1 MAEPLPTEKMK
12 EKKAPTFGEKQV
24 GTLAVALDKSAI
36 NDTLKSIDTNI
47 IKMSTD
53 FKKFFEDLSEA
64 NSRLLNQL
72 SLGEPQEVKVIEQP
86 KDDKEDTKADPGGF
100 SLLSGLL
107 AGFSAWSLE
116 LDKLLIAGRY
126 VVVGFKRIIDG
137 FKSIIRVVTESK
149 IFTSVVEFFSSIG
162 RAIKSFFAP
171 TIEAVGKVGRFLKTL
186 FSPIIKVFQFI
197 GEVIGPVIGGVRSA
211 FSWVRPLLSF
221 FRFLGGPITLAI
233 TALLD
238 GVFGFIEGFK
248 SGGILGG
255 IEGAFKG
262 ILTGLVTKP
271 LDLIKD
277 VVSWISNKL
286 GFSEFSATLD
296 SFSFTEQFEK
306 LWGKIKEIFTGIGNW
321 FGTLFTDP
329 VAALKT
335 AWDTYVSAYWDFGNW
350 MYNSVIK
357 PVVNWIGEKLGAND
371 VMGEFEKTVQSSI
384 DWIVNFPNKVKE
396 KVIDPVVNWITDLF
410 NKIEIPSIP
419 DIGGSL
425 NNFTKDML
433 ASILPPKDAMAFN
446 LPSVDLGVLGKWGG
460 GTVNLN
466 PIPDSAYSYAG
477 LGAKTGTEGMSAS
490 DGTSAASGTQIGTEG
505 MSASGGTSAASGTQ
519 IGSLSTDVAEGQR
532 FGGGSSVSVTTGPS
546 IDQSNKSKQEVRQ
559 YNYYTM
565 GRPKV
570 AGSPAGQ

>member
-1 MAEPLPTEKMK
+1 MK

-53 FKKFFEDLSEA
+53 FKKFFENLSEA
-64 NSRLLNQL
+64 NARLLNQL
-72 SLGEPQEVKVIEQP
+72 SLREPQEVKVIEQP
-86 KDDKEDTKADPGGF
+86 KDDKEDTKADLGGF
-100 SLLSGLL
+100 PLLGGLL
-107 AGFSAWSLE
+107 AAFSAWSLD
-116 LDKLLIAGRY
+116 LDKVLIAGRY

-211 FSWVRPLLSF
+211 FSFVRPLLSI

-306 LWGKIKEIFTGIGNW
+306 LWAKIKEIFTGIGNW

-335 AWDTYVSAYWDFGNW
+335 AWDTYVSAYWDFGKW
-350 MYNSVIK
+350 MYDSVIK
-357 PVVNWIGEKLGAND
+357 PVVNWIGEQLGAND
-371 VMGEFEKTVQSSI
+371 VMGEFEKIVQSSI
-384 DWIVNFPNKVKE
+384 DWIVNFSKKVKE
-396 KVIDPVVNWITDLF
+396 KVIDPVVEWITGIFD
-410 NKIEIPSIP
+410 KIKIPSIP
-419 DIGGSL
+419 DITGSL
-425 NNFTKDML
+425 NNFIKDIL
-433 ASILPPKDAMAFN
+433 AAILPPKDAMAFD
-446 LPSVDLGVLGKWGG
+446 LPSVDLGILGKWDGG
-460 GTVNLN
+460 KVNLN
-466 PIPDSAYSYAG
+466 PIPDSVYSYAG
-477 LGAKTGTEGMSAS
+477 LGAKSGTERMSAS
-490 DGTSAASGTQIGTEG
+490 AGTSAASGAQIAE
-505 MSASGGTSAASGTQ
+505 M
-519 IGSLSTDVAEGQR
+519 STDVAASQR
-532 FGGGSSVSVTTGPS
+532 SGGGSSVSVTTGPS

-559 YNYYTM
+559 YNYYSM